1 MRLTPEQI
9 ALILRVVADQTGPGA
24 RVALFGSRV
33 DDSRRG
39 GDVDLLIENDPP
51 LSGMQCAGIRLRLE
65 AELFL
70 PVDIL
75 VVRRKPTAFQ
85 GIAQATAIPL
95 GVTT

>member
-1 MRLTPEQI
+1 MRLTLEQTT
-9 ALILRVVADQTGPGA
+9 LILRAIADQTGPGA

-39 GDVDLLIENDPP
+39 GDIDLLIESDPP
-51 LSGMQCAGIRLRLE
+51 LSGLQRAGIRSRLE

-75 VVRRKPTAFQ
+75 AVRHKPTAFQ
-85 GIAQATAIPL
+85 GIAQATAVPL